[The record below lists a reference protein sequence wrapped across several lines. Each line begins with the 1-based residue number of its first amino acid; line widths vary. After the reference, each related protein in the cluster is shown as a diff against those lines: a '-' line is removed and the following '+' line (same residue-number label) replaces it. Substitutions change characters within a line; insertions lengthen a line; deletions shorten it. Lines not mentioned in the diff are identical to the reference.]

1 MSIFERNLAHLSPS
15 LQNALLSL
23 NEKSKNAFKITEEYA
38 KNERVFYKNFIAVG
52 GGQCLIMR
60 SLKRG

>member
-23 NEKSKNAFKITEEYA
+23 DDESKKSFKVVEEYA
-38 KNERVFYKNFIAVG
+38 QNERVFYKNFIAVG
-52 GGQCLIMR
+52 GGG
-60 SLKRG
+60 SV

>member
-1 MSIFERNLAHLSPS
+1 MSSVFERNLAHLSPS

-23 NEKSKNAFKITEEYA
+23 DEKSKNAFKIVEEYA
-38 KNERVFYKNFIAVG
+38 KNENVFYKNFITE

>member
-23 NEKSKNAFKITEEYA
+23 DEKSKNAFKITEEYA

-52 GGQCLIMR
+52 GGG
-60 SLKRG
+60 SV